1 MQRGFE
7 MPHERKRRMSKTRR
21 DITLLAVVFSLFVVG
36 YIAVSTGD
44 GELINTAAISPLGEP
59 ASGLFQVSGELTI
72 PEISL
77 DVDDVTLVIISNDQA
92 VISLNGLEVD
102 HVQGPLV
109 FQGYEGEINVE
120 GNHVSFDG
128 SARSA
133 VVDQVAINGNVAVS
147 SAMDFEQLE
156 IGDLKQKRLSITGTG
171 TLEVVGRGTFTVSDA
186 VDIRL
191 FDGTLTFAD
200 MMTLKGKA
208 EKVVVESE
216 PKISVE

>member
-1 MQRGFE
+1 

-21 DITLLAVVFSLFVVG
+21 DVTLLSVVFALFAIG

-44 GELINTAAISPLGEP
+44 GSLINSAAISPLGQLN
-59 ASGLFQVSGELTI
+59 SKLFQVSGSFTV
-72 PEISL
+72 PKISL

-109 FQGYEGEINVE
+109 LQGYEGEISVE

-156 IGDLKQKRLSITGTG
+156 IGELKQKRLSITGTG
-171 TLEVVGRGTFTVSDA
+171 TLEVIGRGTFTVDTSA
-186 VDIRL
+186 DIRM
-191 FDGTLTFAD
+191 FDGTLTFTD
-200 MMTLKGKA
+200 MMTLKGQA

>member
-1 MQRGFE
+1 

-21 DITLLAVVFSLFVVG
+21 DVTLLSVVFALFAVG

-44 GELINTAAISPLGEP
+44 GSLINSAAISPLGQLN
-59 ASGLFQVSGELTI
+59 SKLFQVSGSFTV
-72 PEISL
+72 PKISL

-109 FQGYEGEINVE
+109 LQGYEGEISVE

-156 IGDLKQKRLSITGTG
+156 IGELKQKRLSITGTG
-171 TLEVVGRGTFTVSDA
+171 TLEVIGRGTFTVDTSA
-186 VDIRL
+186 DIRM
-191 FDGTLTFAD
+191 FDGTLTFTD
-200 MMTLKGKA
+200 MMTLKGQA

>member
-1 MQRGFE
+1 

-21 DITLLAVVFSLFVVG
+21 DVTLLSVVFALFAVG

-44 GELINTAAISPLGEP
+44 GSLINSAAISPLGQLN
-59 ASGLFQVSGELTI
+59 SKLFQVSGSFTV
-72 PEISL
+72 PKISL

-109 FQGYEGEINVE
+109 LQGYEGEISVE